1 MMAKEII
8 MGSKKKVIDPLPDSF
23 ASEEE
28 AGDFWDTHSLVDY
41 AEHFEPSKDRIKLK
55 DRRFEISVSEE
66 VFNRLRLRARTA
78 HKSLPKVAEQILRK
92 ELIVSNS

>member
-1 MMAKEII
+1 MMASEFI
-8 MGSKKKVIDPLPDSF
+8 MANKKKVIDPLPDSF

-28 AGDFWDTHSLVDY
+28 AGDFWDTHSVVDY
-41 AEHFEPSKDRIKLK
+41 VEHFEPSKDRIKLK

-66 VFNRLRLRARTA
+66 VFNRLRLRARTS

-92 ELIVSNS
+92 ELIVSNG